1 MIRVDI
7 GQLLPDFLLTDQVGA
22 AMAAAL
28 EAGLRGF
35 CACVQDGCD
44 TVLDTEKMPA
54 WRLDEMAWELG
65 CMYDYGAEISMKR
78 EWIRNAV
85 PLYASYG
92 TAEAIYKYLGGY
104 FESIQVEEWW
114 QYGAEGYHFRVI
126 VAGQWTKKSADWARE
141 AIEKVKNVRSVL
153 DYLAVGSEIRVLAAA
168 ETDYTRFTCP
178 MAGEIMAGVYPGEDL

>member
-1 MIRVDI
+1 MEIPMD
-7 GQLLPDFLLTDQVGA
+7 QLLPGFLRRDKTCAALGA
-22 AMAAAL
+22 ALKKGL
-28 EAGLRGF
+28 EIFCGRTEQGL
-35 CACVQDGCD
+35 D
-44 TVLDTEKMPA
+44 VLLRAEKRPE

-65 CMYDYGAEISMKR
+65 CLYDYGAEISMKR

-85 PLYASYG
+85 PLYARYG

-104 FESIQVEEWW
+104 FESVQVEEWW

-126 VAGQWTKKSADWARE
+126 VAGQWTRKSADWAKE

-153 DYLAVGSEIRVLAAA
+153 DYLAVGSEIKVLAAA

>member
-1 MIRVDI
+1 MEIPME
-7 GQLLPDFLLTDQVGA
+7 QLLPGFLRRDKTCAALGA
-22 AMAAAL
+22 ALKKGL
-28 EAGLRGF
+28 EIFCGKAEQGL
-35 CACVQDGCD
+35 D
-44 TVLDTEKMPA
+44 VLLRADKMPE

-65 CMYDYGAEISMKR
+65 CLYDYGAEIAMKR

-104 FESIQVEEWW
+104 FESVQVEEWW
-114 QYGAEGYHFRVI
+114 QYGAEEYHFRVI
-126 VAGQWTKKSADWARE
+126 VAGQWTRKSADWAKE

-153 DYLAVGSEIRVLAAA
+153 DYLAVGSEIKVLAAA

-178 MAGEIMAGVYPGEDL
+178 MAGEIVAGVYPGEDL